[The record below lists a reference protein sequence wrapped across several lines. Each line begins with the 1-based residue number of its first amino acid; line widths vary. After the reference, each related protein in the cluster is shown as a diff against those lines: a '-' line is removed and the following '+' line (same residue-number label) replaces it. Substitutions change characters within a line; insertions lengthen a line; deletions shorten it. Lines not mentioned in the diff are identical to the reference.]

1 MHLPPVLE
9 TGPEDGDGEAGVSG
23 DGSGGAWMSG
33 AGAAGAAAR
42 ARRAAGEEGPFLSV
56 EEVDQILARAGSAN
70 RRNVGQKARYGQRRR
85 FKETLEYG
93 DYAAGSASGGKTP
106 AAVRAMRAA
115 EEKRSAASAEKLRA
129 AESVGKMDRRKEFVL
144 VDGYNIIF
152 SWPELKALAET
163 NIDSARLALQ
173 DALCDYQGYRGSVLI
188 VVFDAYRVAG
198 HQVEI
203 FDYHN
208 IHVVFTKEAQTA
220 DAYIEQFS
228 HEHAKTDRVVV
239 ATSDGLEQ
247 VIVRSAG
254 SELLS
259 AQDLKEDLERR
270 TAAAREI
277 HLKRSAPRDTT
288 MAEKLDALR
297 KNLQDS

>member
-1 MHLPPVLE
+1 M
-9 TGPEDGDGEAGVSG
+9 
-23 DGSGGAWMSG
+23 
-33 AGAAGAAAR
+33 R
-42 ARRAAGEEGPFLSV
+42 ARRSSAEEGPFLSV
-56 EEVDQILARAGSAN
+56 EEVDAILARAGSAN
-70 RRNVGQKARYGQRRR
+70 RKSSGMKRPYGQRRR
-85 FKETLEYG
+85 YKEMLEY
-93 DYAAGSASGGKTP
+93 
-106 AAVRAMRAA
+106 
-115 EEKRSAASAEKLRA
+115 EKRSAASAEKLRA
-129 AESVGKMDRRKEFVL
+129 AESVGGMDRRKEFFL

-152 SWPELKALAET
+152 AWPELNALAQA

-173 DALCDYQGYRGSVLI
+173 DALADYQGYRGSVLI

-254 SELLS
+254 SELMS
-259 AQDLKEDLERR
+259 ARDLKEDLERR
-270 TAAAREI
+270 TAAARES
-277 HLKRSAPRDTT
+277 HLKSSAPRDTT
-288 MAEKLDALR
+288 IKEKLDSMLR
-297 KNLQDS
+297 KEQDSGS